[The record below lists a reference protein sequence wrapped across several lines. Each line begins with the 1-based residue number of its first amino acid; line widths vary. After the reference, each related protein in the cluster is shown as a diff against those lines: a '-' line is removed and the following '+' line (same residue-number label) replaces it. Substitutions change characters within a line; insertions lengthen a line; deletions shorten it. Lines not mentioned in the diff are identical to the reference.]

1 MTFETLDTRMD
12 GATLIVTIN
21 RPDVLNA
28 LNGKMINELDQVM
41 DHIASSSEI
50 RGVVLTGAGEK
61 AFVAG
66 ADISEINTLGDLQA
80 ETYSIQ
86 GQDVFFKIER
96 SGKPVIA
103 AVNGFALG
111 GGCELA
117 MACHM
122 RVASEKAR
130 FGQPEVNLGL
140 IAGYGGTQRLTRLI
154 GRSKATEYL
163 LTGGFIKAAEA
174 ERLGLVNYV
183 VPPNDLL
190 GKCLEIL
197 NVIYKKSSSAISMTL
212 AAIDAGVNDTQQG
225 FTEEAR
231 LFGKAVSS
239 PDGREGTLAFIEK
252 RDPNFL

>member
-1 MTFETLDTRMD
+1 MSYETLETRMD
-12 GATLIVTIN
+12 GATLIITIN

-28 LNGKMINELDQVM
+28 LNAQVITDLDNVM
-41 DHIASSSEI
+41 DYVTSTSEI
-50 RGVVLTGAGEK
+50 RGAILIGAGEK
-61 AFVAG
+61 SFVAG

-80 ETYSIQ
+80 ETYSIR

-96 SGKPVIA
+96 SGKPIIA

-122 RVASEKAR
+122 RVASEKAK

-163 LTGGFIKAAEA
+163 LTGGFIKADEA
-174 ERLGLVNYV
+174 ERIGLVNYV
-183 VPPNDLL
+183 VPPTELL
-190 GKCLEIL
+190 SKCIEIL
-197 NVIYKKSSSAISMTL
+197 NVIYTKSSTAVAMTL
-212 AAIDAGVNDTQQG
+212 AAIDAGVTDTQQG

-231 LFGKAVSS
+231 LFGKATSS
-239 PDGREGTLAFIEK
+239 QDGREGTLAFLEK
-252 RDPNFL
+252 RKADFQ

>member
-1 MTFETLDTRMD
+1 MTLETLNTRID

-28 LNGKMINELDQVM
+28 LNSKVINELEQVM
-41 DHIASSSEI
+41 DHIISTPEI
-50 RGVVLTGAGEK
+50 RGAVLTGAGEK

-66 ADISEINTLGDLQA
+66 ADISEINALGNLQA
-80 ETYSIQ
+80 ETYSLR

-96 SGKPVIA
+96 NSKPVVA

-117 MACHM
+117 MACHL
-122 RVASEKAR
+122 RIASEKAR

-140 IAGYGGTQRLTRLI
+140 IPGYGGTQRLTRLI
-154 GRSKATEYL
+154 GRGKATEYL
-163 LTGGFIKAAEA
+163 LTGGLINATEA

-197 NVIYKKSSSAISMTL
+197 NAIYQKSSSAISMTL
-212 AAIDAGVNDTQQG
+212 AAIDVGVNDTQQG

-239 PDGREGTLAFIEK
+239 PDGREGTLAFLEK
-252 RDPNFL
+252 RKANFL

>member
-1 MTFETLDTRMD
+1 MSYETLETRMD
-12 GATLIVTIN
+12 GATMIVTIN

-28 LNGKMINELDQVM
+28 LSTQVINDLEKVI
-41 DHIASSSEI
+41 DHITDSREI
-50 RGVVLTGAGEK
+50 RGAILTGAGEK
-61 AFVAG
+61 SFVAG

-80 ETYSIQ
+80 ETYSIR
-86 GQDVFFKIER
+86 GQDVCFQIER
-96 SGKPVIA
+96 SGKPIIA

-122 RVASEKAR
+122 RVASERAR

-154 GRSKATEYL
+154 GRRKATEFL
-163 LTGGFIKAAEA
+163 LTAGFIKAPEA
-174 ERLGLVNYV
+174 ERMGLVNYV
-183 VPPNDLL
+183 VPQEELL

-197 NVIYKKSSSAISMTL
+197 NAIYEKSASAVAMTL
-212 AAIDAGVNDTQQG
+212 AAIDAGVKDTEHG

-231 LFGKAVSS
+231 LFGKSVASA
-239 PDGREGTLAFIEK
+239 DGKEGTSAFLEK
-252 RDPNFL
+252 RKPDFQ